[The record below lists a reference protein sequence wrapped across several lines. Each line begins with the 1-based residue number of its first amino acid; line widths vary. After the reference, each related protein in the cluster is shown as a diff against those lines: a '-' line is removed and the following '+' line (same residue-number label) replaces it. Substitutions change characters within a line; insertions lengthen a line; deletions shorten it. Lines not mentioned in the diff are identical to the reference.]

1 MDVTDATFEAD
12 VVERSHQVP
21 VVVDLWAT
29 WCGPCVTLGPTIE
42 KVVAETGGKVE
53 LAKVDVD
60 QNPAIANA
68 FQVQSIPAVFA
79 LKDGKVVDQ
88 FIGAVPEATVAAFV
102 NKLLPT
108 EAESRLAALL
118 AAGDEPSLRA
128 VLDLQ
133 SDHPGAVVALA
144 ELLATSGRGPE
155 ALELLPRIPESAD
168 TRRVAALARAGTD
181 AVTDDVDAK
190 LDALLLTVKG
200 DDDARREFLDLLELL
215 GPGDPRTA
223 TYRKRLTTA
232 LY

>member
-1 MDVTDATFEAD
+1 
-12 VVERSHQVP
+12 
-21 VVVDLWAT
+21 
-29 WCGPCVTLGPTIE
+29 
-42 KVVAETGGKVE
+42 
-53 LAKVDVD
+53 
-60 QNPAIANA
+60 
-68 FQVQSIPAVFA
+68 
-79 LKDGKVVDQ
+79 
-88 FIGAVPEATVAAFV
+88 V

-190 LDALLLTVKG
+190 LDGLLLTVKG

-223 TYRKRLTTA
+223 AYRKRLTTA